1 MLHTIIAY
9 VEDKPGV
16 LNRVASLFRRR
27 AFNIESLAVG
37 QTHIPG
43 VSRMTIMV
51 EADEEGTARRIEANL
66 YKLVNVLRVENLTHK
81 ESVERELALI
91 KVKADSARR
100 TEIVQI
106 ADIFNAN
113 ILDAAPNILVLEITG
128 NLEKVN
134 RLLRMLEPFSIMEVQ
149 RTGVVAMLRGSD
161 EVASNLPMVTGGKNG
176 QPPAGD

>member
-37 QTHIPG
+37 HTHLPG
-43 VSRMTIMV
+43 VSRMTIIV
-51 EADEEGTARRIEANL
+51 EAAEEGTARRIEANL
-66 YKLVNVLRVENLTHK
+66 YKLVNVLRVEDLTHK
-81 ESVERELALI
+81 EAVERELALI

-100 TEIVQI
+100 NEIVQI
-106 ADIFNAN
+106 ADIFRAN
-113 ILDAAPNILVLEITG
+113 ILDAAPNMLMLEITG
-128 NLEKVN
+128 TVEKIN
-134 RLLRMLEPFSIMEVQ
+134 RLLGMLDTFSIIEVQ
-149 RTGVVAMLRGSD
+149 RTGVVAMLRGGD
-161 EVASNLPMVTGGKNG
+161 EASSNLPMATGGKNG

>member
-37 QTHIPG
+37 HTHLPG
-43 VSRMTIMV
+43 VSRMTIIV
-51 EADEEGTARRIEANL
+51 EAAEEGTARRIEANL
-66 YKLVNVLRVENLTHK
+66 YKLVNVLRVEDLTHK
-81 ESVERELALI
+81 EAVERELALI

-100 TEIVQI
+100 NEIVQI
-106 ADIFNAN
+106 ADIFRAN
-113 ILDAAPNILVLEITG
+113 ILDAAPNMLMLEITG
-128 NLEKVN
+128 TVEKVN
-134 RLLRMLEPFSIMEVQ
+134 RLLGMLDPFSIIEVQ
-149 RTGVVAMLRGSD
+149 RTGVVAMLRGGD
-161 EVASNLPMVTGGKNG
+161 EASSNLPMATGGKNG

>member
-1 MLHTIIAY
+1 M
-9 VEDKPGV
+9 
-16 LNRVASLFRRR
+16 
-27 AFNIESLAVG
+27 
-37 QTHIPG
+37 
-43 VSRMTIMV
+43 
-51 EADEEGTARRIEANL
+51 
-66 YKLVNVLRVENLTHK
+66 
-81 ESVERELALI
+81 ERELALI